1 MMKMAEIAASYMR
14 VSTTKQS
21 QINHYSLAMQ
31 SQLISDYCKD
41 KNIALEHELQD
52 VGSGGNT
59 NRPSLKLLFQLIERE
74 EITLVLCYKY
84 SRLSRNVSDFLTI
97 MQKCAEHNV
106 RVVSITEQTSGT
118 YEMKRFQAHMY
129 AILAEFERETIRSNQ
144 KQSYF
149 QKMSE
154 GQVISSK
161 VPYGYFWDKDSACV
175 SIVAS
180 EASIVRQIYDL
191 YLMGY
196 GFRRIA
202 KVVKMEPT
210 TVRNILINPRY
221 SGVDENSYGK
231 NKFPAIIEKESF
243 QRVQVIRTDKA
254 RKVRPTPNQSILKH
268 KVICPICGRFLS
280 CERQKRRSKVHEYLS
295 CSNKKHPSFRMNA
308 TNLEAQ
314 LRPILDKAIQAK
326 SVANQLKG
334 QTKVVK
340 NDPIQAYLN
349 HKITKAEMQQLIE
362 ENHDIPTFV
371 DVRNWLQSAEALRLV
386 ETILMTYVTSVVVD
400 ENKNIQH
407 VWITEKQITVDL
419 KPEGV

>member
-1 MMKMAEIAASYMR
+1 MMKMVEIAASYMR

-41 KNIALEHELQD
+41 KKITLGHEFQD

-97 MQKCAEHNV
+97 MQKCTAHKV

-118 YEMKRFQAHMY
+118 YGMKQFQAHMY

-149 QKMSE
+149 QKMSD

-175 SIVAS
+175 GIVAS

-191 YLMGY
+191 YLVGY

-202 KVVKMEPT
+202 KVMKMEPI
-210 TVRNILINPRY
+210 TVRNILTNPRY
-221 SGVDENSYGK
+221 SGTDMNKYGQNS
-231 NKFPAIIEKESF
+231 FPAIIEEVSF
-243 QRVQVIRTDKA
+243 QHAQKIRINKA
-254 RKVRPTPNQSILKH
+254 GKMRSELNPSILKNT
-268 KVICPICGRFLS
+268 VICPICGRFLS
-280 CERQKRRSKVHEYLS
+280 CERHKRGLHTYEYLS
-295 CSNKKHPSFRMNA
+295 CSNKNHQSFRMNA

-314 LRPILDKAIQAK
+314 LRLILNKSIQAK

-334 QTKVVK
+334 KTKVVK

-349 HKITKAEMQQLIE
+349 QKITKDEMQQAIE
-362 ENHDIPTFV
+362 MNYKSPNFL
-371 DVRNWLQSAEALRLV
+371 DVSRWLQSNEGLMLV
-386 ETILMTYVTSVVVD
+386 ETILMTYITSVVVD
-400 ENKNIQH
+400 EKKNIQH
-407 VWITEKQITVDL
+407 VWITEKQFMFDL
-419 KPEGV
+419 NSEGA